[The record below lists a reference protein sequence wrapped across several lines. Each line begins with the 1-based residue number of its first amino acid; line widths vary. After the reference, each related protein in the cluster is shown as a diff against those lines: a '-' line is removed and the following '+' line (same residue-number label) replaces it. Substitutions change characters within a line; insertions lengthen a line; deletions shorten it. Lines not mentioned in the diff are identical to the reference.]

1 MKQFL
6 LINASPRKKG
16 TSAMLASRCR
26 EYLESRGHSV
36 TCLELYAN
44 LDHLE
49 KIVREAAKADTVLLS
64 GPSYI
69 NTYPADVYALLKEL
83 YAGREVLHGQKIY
96 GIIQGGMPY
105 SHTHEN
111 GLMALELFAKKAGL
125 SYMGG
130 FVMGMGAMLNGQPLE
145 KLLNAKKVIPQL
157 NLFFEHMEKGEES
170 PRQVY
175 LKSLMHMPG
184 LGWRLMA
191 RIANRNMD
199 KDLKKHGID
208 MKKPSPYLSKDGG
221 V

>member
-1 MKQFL
+1 MKHFL
-6 LINASPRKKG
+6 LINVSPRKKG

-36 TCLELYAN
+36 AVTELYTN
-44 LDHLE
+44 LNHLE
-49 KIVREAAKADTVLLS
+49 QIVREASKADTVLFC

-69 NTYPADVYALLKEL
+69 NTYPADVYALLEEL
-83 YAGREVLHGQKIY
+83 YAQREVLHGQEVY

-105 SHTHEN
+105 PHTHEN
-111 GLMALELFAKKAGL
+111 GLKALELFSKKAGL
-125 SYMGG
+125 RYMGG

-145 KLLNAKKVIPQL
+145 KLFNSKKVIPQL

-175 LKSLMHMPG
+175 LMSQLRMPG
-184 LGWRLMA
+184 LAWRFMA
-191 RIANRNMD
+191 RMANRMID

-208 MKKPSPYLSKDGG
+208 SRKPSPYLFS
-221 V
+221 

>member
-6 LINASPRKKG
+6 LINLSPRKKG
-16 TSAMLASRCR
+16 TSAMLTSRCR
-26 EYLESRGHSV
+26 EYLESRGHFV
-36 TCLELYAN
+36 TLMELYTN
-44 LDHLE
+44 LNHLE
-49 KIVREAAKADTVLLS
+49 EIVEAVAKADTVLFC

-83 YAGREVLHGQKIY
+83 YARKAVLHRQKIY
-96 GIIQGGMPY
+96 GMIQGGMPY
-105 SHTHEN
+105 PHTHEN
-111 GLMALELFAKKAGL
+111 GLKALELFAKKAGL

-157 NLFFEHMEKGEES
+157 NLFFNHVEKGEES

-175 LKSLMHMPG
+175 QASQLRLPG
-184 LGWRLMA
+184 LAWRLMA
-191 RIANRNMD
+191 RMANRMID

-208 MKKPSPYLSKDGG
+208 QKKPSPYLS
-221 V
+221 